1 MGRFSSMRMPR
12 TMKPSAYASR
22 ATRAASCAGSAY
34 DIYDDGS
41 TMTDTS
47 PQLLDGPRD
56 QQHWEA
62 GHGSGACARVR
73 RKLRVE
79 IVLDDDGTVGR

>member
-1 MGRFSSMRMPR
+1 
-12 TMKPSAYASR
+12 
-22 ATRAASCAGSAY
+22 
-34 DIYDDGS
+34 
-41 TMTDTS
+41 MTDTS

>member
-1 MGRFSSMRMPR
+1 MALGTTEFTPSMPV
-12 TMKPSAYASR
+12 AS
-22 ATRAASCAGSAY
+22 
-34 DIYDDGS
+34 YDDGS

-47 PQLLDGPRD
+47 PQLLAGPRD

-79 IVLDDDGTVGR
+79 IVLDDDGTVGW